1 MKSFAWVFL
10 LISLFS
16 LTADDVALKTEKKLL
31 SLQSVKADF
40 EQVYY
45 SGSVSTPLRERGKF
59 TFSKPDSMK
68 WEYKDPEEKI
78 FLFEKGNFLF
88 YDPEENQ
95 LMKGSFSE
103 EDPEAEIFNLLSGK
117 KSLRD
122 NYIIEFSPFPSEK
135 TDVFQLKLTPKDEEE
150 YSLILL
156 EIEKKTWLI
165 GKAIL
170 FDWSGNKNEYRFTKI
185 KTNVRIPKNF
195 FELKLPPDVE
205 IIEKL
210 KNQK

>member
-1 MKSFAWVFL
+1 MKSLAWVFL

-135 TDVFQLKLTPKDEEE
+135 TDAFQLKLTPKDEEE

-156 EIEKKTWLI
+156 EIDKKTWLI

>member
-10 LISLFS
+10 LTSLFS
-16 LTADDVALKTEKKLL
+16 LTADDVALNTEKKLL

-156 EIEKKTWLI
+156 EIDKKTWLI

>member
-1 MKSFAWVFL
+1 MKSIVWL
-10 LISLFS
+10 LLLFSLFS

-31 SLQSVKADF
+31 SLDSVKADF

-59 TFSKPDSMK
+59 TFRKPDSMK

-78 FLFEKGNFLF
+78 FLFKKGNFFF

-117 KSLRD
+117 KSLRVH
-122 NYIIEFSPFPSEK
+122 YIIEFSPFPSEK

-150 YSLILL
+150 HSLILL
-156 EIEKKTWLI
+156 EIDKKTWLI

-170 FDWSGNKNEYRFTKI
+170 FDWAGNKNEYRFTKI